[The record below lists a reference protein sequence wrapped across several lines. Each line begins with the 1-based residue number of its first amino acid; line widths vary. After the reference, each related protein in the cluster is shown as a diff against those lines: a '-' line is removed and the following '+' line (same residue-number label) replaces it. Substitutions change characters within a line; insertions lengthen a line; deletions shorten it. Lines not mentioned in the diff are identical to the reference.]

1 MRTLNV
7 IKRIVRILQLNS
19 REVILFEIIYRILF
33 AVCVVSLN
41 TRLFSFAIRKAG
53 YSYLTANNLLGFL
66 MHPWSLIILAVIMLF
81 MIIYVF
87 FEVCVLFAAFQASE
101 RGERI
106 KICHLLLRGM
116 KYLYRVVRRRELCCI
131 FLTLFFVAASGIFY
145 LCPALERIKAIKDLM
160 KNLKAMPYFFYMF
173 LFGFYG
179 IVLYHMP
186 KLFMIPFIIL
196 DGKKWKEAK
205 YCSRILWENHPI
217 FTTGSVFLLCILI
230 DVAGKA
236 VLYLG
241 TLAAA
246 GIIGTFV
253 DKSIQLA
260 MVLTVFDWL
269 QMLSVV
275 LGNIVTVFLYIAY
288 VTGMYYQYRD
298 ELDMEPERMIS
309 FEEEQK
315 QLNNNRLTSKIL
327 AGIVAIFL
335 ILITYDV
342 VSNGIYYA
350 KRMLQETQITAH
362 RGSSAEAP
370 ENTMSAFELAITQ
383 MADYIELDVQET
395 KDGEI
400 IVLHDKSL
408 KRTTGV
414 NLSPWNLTYEA
425 VLSLDAGSYMG
436 EEFAGTKIPTL
447 AEVMEL
453 CQGNTMLNIELKN
466 NGHDDTLVEDVVTL
480 IENYHFESQCVIT
493 STSLKFLK
501 QVKER
506 NSDLETGYIL
516 STAYGSFYDND
527 AVDFFS
533 VSSGLLNEKIV
544 KSIHESGHEVHA
556 WTVNSKTELERMK
569 LLGVD
574 NVITDYP
581 VLAREI
587 LYREED
593 TEGIIE
599 YVRLMLDR

>member
-1 MRTLNV
+1 MSTLNV
-7 IKRIVRILQLNS
+7 IKRIVRILKLNS
-19 REVILFEIIYRILF
+19 REVILFEVIYRILF
-33 AVCVVSLN
+33 AVCVVYLN

-66 MHPWSLIILAVIMLF
+66 MHPWSLIILAAILILI
-81 MIIYVF
+81 IIYVF

-101 RGERI
+101 RGERL
-106 KICHLLLRGM
+106 KMRHLLLRGM
-116 KYLYRVVRRRELCCI
+116 EYLYRVVRQRELRCI
-131 FLTLFFVAASGIFY
+131 FLTLFFVVASGIFY
-145 LCPALERIKAIKDLM
+145 LYPAAERMKTIKDLM
-160 KNLKAMPYFFYMF
+160 KNLKAMPHFFYVF
-173 LFGFYG
+173 LLGFYV
-179 IVLYHMP
+179 IVLYNMP
-186 KLFMIPFIIL
+186 KLFTTPFVIL
-196 DGKKWKEAK
+196 DGKNWKEANR
-205 YCSRILWENHPI
+205 CSRILWKRHPI
-217 FTTGSVFLLCILI
+217 FITGSAFLLCILI
-230 DVAGKA
+230 YIAGKI
-236 VLYLG
+236 LLFLG

-269 QMLSVV
+269 QMLIMV
-275 LGNIVTVFLYIAY
+275 LGNIVTVFLCIAY

-298 ELDMEPERMIS
+298 ELNMEPERMIS

-315 QLNNNRLTSKIL
+315 QLKYNRLTSKIL
-327 AGIVAIFL
+327 AGIVVIFL
-335 ILITYDV
+335 IVIIYDV

-350 KRMLQETQITAH
+350 MRMLQETQITAH
-362 RGSSAEAP
+362 RGSCAEAP
-370 ENTMSAFELAITQ
+370 ENTMLAFELAITQ

-400 IVLHDKSL
+400 VVLHDKSF

-414 NLSPWNLTYEA
+414 NLSPWNLTYEE

-466 NGHDDTLVEDVVTL
+466 NGHDDTLVEDVIAL
-480 IENYHFESQCVIT
+480 IEEYHFESQCVIT

-501 QVKER
+501 QVKEL

-544 KSIHESGHEVHA
+544 NSIHESGHEVHA

-593 TEGIIE
+593 TEEIME
-599 YVRLMLDR
+599 YVRLMLGR